1 MLSRLKPQNEKF
13 IFIFFAVLLCT
24 FLNLVLRNMGMSK
37 LDLWYRKLILTKFY
51 TKGWGKP
58 EELKDILNMHKLIS
72 NRDDCLRL
80 VPSNFPVNIDKTI
93 ETKQCTLLHGHFTTP
108 LMKIIPNLIPPV
120 AQTARFEV
128 VMHKNSS
135 LFKEKVLNGNCPACI
150 HMAGTGDHGYHR
162 RRELLAK
169 PLLKNGIT
177 SVLLENPF
185 YGSRKPKEQKNSG
198 LLYVNDLFVMGGC
211 LILEALVL
219 LHWLKRNG
227 CGPLG
232 LTGISMG
239 GHMAS
244 LAATNWPEPLALIP
258 CMSWTS
264 ASVVWTEG
272 VLSKTIPWRV
282 LESQYSKDP
291 AYEKEIFQI
300 LNTVDSYKFGKS
312 FVTECGSTNLGTA
325 QAGAFT
331 INNVSN
337 ECMSLKFFYQTS
349 ESSDKNCLCYRS

>member
-1 MLSRLKPQNEKF
+1 
-13 IFIFFAVLLCT
+13 
-24 FLNLVLRNMGMSK
+24 MGFSK

-58 EELKDILNMHKLIS
+58 GELVDILKMQKLIS
-72 NRDDCLRL
+72 NREQCLKL
-80 VPSNFPVNIDKTI
+80 VSPDFPVNIDKTI
-93 ETKQCTLLHGHFTTP
+93 QTKQCTLLHGHFTTP
-108 LMKIIPNLIPPV
+108 LMNVIPNLIPTV
-120 AQTARFEV
+120 SQTARFEV
-128 VMHKNSS
+128 VLPRNSS
-135 LFKEKVLNGNCPACI
+135 FDKERGPTITYPACI

-177 SVLLENPF
+177 SILLENPF

-198 LLYVNDLFVMGGC
+198 LLHVNDLFVMGGC

-227 CGPLG
+227 YGPLG

-244 LAATNWPEPLALIP
+244 LAATNWPEPIALIP

-282 LESQYSKDP
+282 LETQYSKDP
-291 AYEKEIFQI
+291 TYEKEIMQL
-300 LNTVDSYKFGKS
+300 LNTVDSYKLGKN
-312 FVTECGSTNLGTA
+312 FVTDCGSSKMDRG
-325 QAGAFT
+325 QAGKLLR
-331 INNVSN
+331 
-337 ECMSLKFFYQTS
+337 ELCFF
-349 ESSDKNCLCYRS
+349 

>member
-1 MLSRLKPQNEKF
+1 MGLSR
-13 IFIFFAVLLCT
+13 
-24 FLNLVLRNMGMSK
+24 

-58 EELKDILNMHKLIS
+58 EELKEILKMQKLIS
-72 NRDDCLRL
+72 NRESCLKL
-80 VPSNFPVNIDKTI
+80 VSPTHPVKIDETV
-93 ETKQCTLLHGHFTTP
+93 ETKQCTLLHGHFVTP
-108 LMKIIPNLIPPV
+108 LMNIVPNLIPPV
-120 AQTARFEV
+120 AQVARFEMV
-128 VMHKNSS
+128 LPKNRLMTDNMHMI
-135 LFKEKVLNGNCPACI
+135 KEVPACI

-169 PLLKNGIT
+169 PMLKSGIA

-185 YGSRKPKEQKNSG
+185 YGSRKPKEQRHSG
-198 LLYVNDLFVMGGC
+198 LLHVNDLFVMGGC

-219 LHWLKRNG
+219 LHWLNRQG
-227 CGPLG
+227 YGPLG

-272 VLSKTIPWRV
+272 VLSKTVPWRV
-282 LESQYSKDP
+282 LESQYAKDP
-291 AYEKEIFQI
+291 IYEKEIMNI
-300 LNTVDSYKFGKS
+300 LSKIDSYNFGKS
-312 FVTECGSTNLGTA
+312 FVKKHDGAHTTSA
-325 QAGAFT
+325 QK
-331 INNVSN
+331 S
-337 ECMSLKFFYQTS
+337 EFF
-349 ESSDKNCLCYRS
+349 ES